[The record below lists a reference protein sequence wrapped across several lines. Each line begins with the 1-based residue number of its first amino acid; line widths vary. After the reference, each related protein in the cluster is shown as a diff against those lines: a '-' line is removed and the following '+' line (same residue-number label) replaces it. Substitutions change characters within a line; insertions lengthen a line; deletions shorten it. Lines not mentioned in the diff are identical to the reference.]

1 VRWTVVGGSHHRSAH
16 DVSIAALA
24 LAAALLVSGGP
35 MRVRRRAGAYRPP
48 NRTAGRRPVGLDPL
62 ASAASL
68 DVLAVCLEAG
78 MSVPAATRATALSA
92 PPHLAAL
99 LRRAGDLLALGADP
113 AVAWAPPEGDAV
125 PASSLALLRLARR
138 SAASGAVLARGVV
151 ELAAETRQDA
161 THTAAAAAE
170 RASVIIAGP
179 LGLCFLPAFV
189 CLGLVPVIAGLATDV
204 LGTGLL

>member
-1 VRWTVVGGSHHRSAH
+1 
-16 DVSIAALA
+16 VSIAALA
-24 LAAALLVSGGP
+24 LAAALLVGGGP
-35 MRVRRRAGAYRPP
+35 MRVRLRAGAH
-48 NRTAGRRPVGLDPL
+48 RRPARRASARRLTGPDPL
-62 ASAASL
+62 ADAASL
-68 DVLAVCLEAG
+68 DVLAVCLTAG

-92 PPHLAAL
+92 PPQLAAL

-113 AVAWAPPEGDAV
+113 AVAWAPPEDEV
-125 PASSLALLRLARR
+125 LPAGALALLRLARR

>member
-1 VRWTVVGGSHHRSAH
+1 VVGGPHHRSAD
-16 DVSIAALA
+16 DVTIAALA

-35 MRVRRRAGAYRPP
+35 MRVRLRAGGDRPPRRSSGRRADKS
-48 NRTAGRRPVGLDPL
+48 DPL
-62 ASAASL
+62 AGAASL

-78 MSVPAATRATALSA
+78 MSVPTATRATAQSA
-92 PPHLAAL
+92 PPHLAVL

-113 AVAWAPPEGDAV
+113 AVAWAPPENEAV
-125 PASSLALLRLARR
+125 SASSLALLRLARR

-161 THTAAAAAE
+161 THAAAAAAE

-189 CLGLVPVIAGLATDV
+189 CLGLIPVIAGLATDV
-204 LGTGLL
+204 LGSGLL

>member
-1 VRWTVVGGSHHRSAH
+1 M
-16 DVSIAALA
+16 SIAALA
-24 LAAALLVSGGP
+24 LAAALLIGGGP
-35 MRVRRRAGAYRPP
+35 MRVRRRAGAQRSPRRTSVRPSSGP
-48 NRTAGRRPVGLDPL
+48 DPL
-62 ASAASL
+62 ADAASL

-92 PPHLAAL
+92 PPQLAAL

-113 AVAWAPPEGDAV
+113 AVAWAPPDDEVLPTGA
-125 PASSLALLRLARR
+125 LALLRLARR

-151 ELAAETRQDA
+151 ELAAETRQGA
-161 THTAAAAAE
+161 THAAAAAAE